1 MFKSRHIRILP
12 IFIFLSSLL
21 LTIRVTN
28 IIESLRHNEFPKFG
42 IGEIQAAETV
52 TPEAAALSSTLQS
65 SDLKDKAQNSSKT
78 ENSSSEDNEDSNKTS
93 FTPAEVLILQE
104 LAERREALDLRSA
117 EIDKKAL
124 QLKVSE
130 REIDKQLKQ
139 LQEYEQKLKT
149 LIQEYNAKEKEKIA
163 SLVKVYTSM
172 KPKDAARIFE
182 TLDLEVTVALL
193 KEMKPSASSAILAQI
208 TPAKAKAITDK
219 IIGNAF

>member
-1 MFKSRHIRILP
+1 MFRFKHIRVLP
-12 IFIFLSSLL
+12 IFIFLSSLM

-28 IIESLRHNEFPKFG
+28 IVESLHQRKLPKFG
-42 IGEIQAAETV
+42 IGELQAAESV
-52 TPEAAALSSTLQS
+52 TPEATALSSALQS
-65 SDLKDKAQNSSKT
+65 SDLKDKAQDASATNDDDNSVK
-78 ENSSSEDNEDSNKTS
+78 SN
-93 FTPAEVLILQE
+93 FTPSEILILQE

-130 REIDKQLKQ
+130 KEIDKQLKQ
-139 LQEYEQKLKT
+139 LQEYEQKLKL

-163 SLVKVYTSM
+163 SLVKVYTNM

-219 IIGNAF
+219 IIGNSF